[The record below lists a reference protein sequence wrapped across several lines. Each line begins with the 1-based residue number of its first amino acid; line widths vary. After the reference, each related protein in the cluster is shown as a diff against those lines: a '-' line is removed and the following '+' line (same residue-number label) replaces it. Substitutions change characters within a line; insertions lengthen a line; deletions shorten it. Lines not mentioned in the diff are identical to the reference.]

1 MAVTFIEMRNTRKIS
16 LGERVESNHFVLD
29 MLDLR
34 CLVDGD
40 INEEVEGEGY

>member
-1 MAVTFIEMRNTRKIS
+1 MVVIFIEMRKIRKIS
-16 LGERVESNHFVLD
+16 LGERVESNYFVLD

-40 INEEVEGEGY
+40 INEEVEEEGY